1 MTALQQ
7 HGPGDGASCVLR
19 FLSEVDGAAV
29 AVVREDALGD
39 RDDQAGDAERG
50 EPAGRRVDRLRI
62 EQRGDRTLD
71 VDQAEHGEQGERGHF
86 DDQERAGD
94 PGVGADV
101 QACRRRRDRR
111 DDDGGGHRVE
121 SGDRDAE
128 VVGDAQC
135 EHGDDERQR
144 DEADEEDGDTGGRS
158 EGPAH
163 Q

>member
-1 MTALQQ
+1 MTQALVRMFR
-7 HGPGDGASCVLR
+7 H
-19 FLSEVDGAAV
+19 AV
-29 AVVREDALGD
+29 AVA
-39 RDDQAGDAERG
+39 
-50 EPAGRRVDRLRI
+50 I
-62 EQRGDRTLD
+62 S
-71 VDQAEHGEQGERGHF
+71 
-86 DDQERAGD
+86 
-94 PGVGADV
+94 
-101 QACRRRRDRR
+101 R
-111 DDDGGGHRVE
+111 DDDSGGHRVE